1 MSNKHSLITGLKQLK
16 NIKSDP
22 LWAEESKSQL
32 LAHFA
37 QISPAQTQGLN
48 FYLKFKPVFATLIV
62 LGVILGGS
70 WGTLY
75 AARNSLPG
83 QPLYQIKRLAEKA
96 HLAVVFNQTDKNV
109 LRANLL
115 NTRIQEARVFAQR
128 VREGSDS
135 QAEEKLIS
143 MSNDIKSDID
153 FLQKEIIS
161 QSETE
166 PASEMTFDEGSLPI
180 QDGKKMAEI
189 VLSEDLKKSLAET
202 KESLVK
208 DDLST
213 ALAKTIEVNK
223 QLTTVEATSTPA
235 AVEPISTV
243 KEPIPSEPKV
253 ILKKAPGSV
262 GALPSKQIEQAED
275 FKISPIRE
283 SEIKTGLIRE

>member
-1 MSNKHSLITGLKQLK
+1 MELQKLIKQYQSIRPDF
-16 NIKSDP
+16 N
-22 LWAEESKSQL
+22 WQQASKSHL
-32 LAHFA
+32 LDEMANVLPVK
-37 QISPAQTQGLN
+37 QPGY
-48 FYLKFKPVFATLIV
+48 FYFKFKPVFATLIV

-75 AARNSLPG
+75 AAKNSLPG
-83 QPLYQIKRLAEKA
+83 QPLYSIKRLAEKA

-115 NTRIQEARVFAQR
+115 NTRIQEAQVFAQR
-128 VREGSDS
+128 VRDGSDS

-166 PASEMTFDEGSLPI
+166 SASEMTFDEGSLPI

-189 VLSEDLKKSLAET
+189 IFSEDLKKSLAET

-213 ALAKTIEVNK
+213 ALAKTIKVNK

-235 AVEPISTV
+235 AVEPVSTV
-243 KEPIPSEPKV
+243 EEPIPSEPKV

-262 GALPSKQIEQAED
+262 GALPKQIKQAED